1 MYHILLQHCLAKKS
15 NFHCKISSIC
25 LLFNLILV
33 LVNTHTDI
41 FIKKNVVYVVLH
53 FYNSTNYRVNISF
66 KRMNFSG
73 FQFLKF
79 IYCNVR
85 YTSLQKAI
93 GLVLFFNSGRLG
105 YFTTYSNHLVSG
117 DASWWNS
124 QIKLY
129 NTISRSR
136 RHLFYHFRWQHHM
149 ITIRQSC
156 YKIWNS
162 E

>member
-1 MYHILLQHCLAKKS
+1 
-15 NFHCKISSIC
+15 
-25 LLFNLILV
+25 
-33 LVNTHTDI
+33 
-41 FIKKNVVYVVLH
+41 
-53 FYNSTNYRVNISF
+53 
-66 KRMNFSG
+66 MNFSG

-79 IYCNVR
+79 IYCNIR
-85 YTSLQKAI
+85 YKSLQKAI
-93 GLVLFFNSGRLG
+93 GLVLFFNSGRVS

-124 QIKLY
+124 QIKLD

-156 YKIWNS
+156 YKYKKLWINLITKNINNLCDLIWMNFNDIKDAKKS
-162 E
+162 NTILH